1 MPLFPRDRRVRLW
14 TIALAVA
21 AVTIVGLIA
30 ARRHAVATRWAEA
43 VASADALQAR
53 LEHHSPARLRQVPTE
68 PTKPTDA
75 WTHYAIAIQALEA
88 EPADDVGGLA
98 ALRRAGDATTA
109 HFPIPWGQGF
119 AGGQPKAIELVRL
132 GEVSAAEVDA
142 AVSARDPERALAQLG
157 DGFQLAVDL
166 LGANVALH
174 EVVGVSVLA
183 AHHRA
188 ATSLAQTLDPA
199 SPEAEQLAT
208 LLAAVDAAIPPCSDS
223 IRVEGAL
230 VVRSMPQLSDLLS
243 FTWGLWRY
251 AFSAEIAAAMHVRD
265 CLAMA
270 AEVDALLA
278 GGAPTAHALDE
289 FQARQ
294 FASRNPIT
302 RLCARNLQRTLGERL
317 AALSR
322 LRMLRIAL
330 AECRGAPPL
339 TLPCSQGGAFRT
351 EREADIV
358 RVHAPAGESLQL
370 RATLGR

>member
-1 MPLFPRDRRVRLW
+1 MTASPARRRFRRWILALV
-14 TIALAVA
+14 ALAVT
-21 AVTIVGLIA
+21 VVGLIA
-30 ARRHAVATRWAEA
+30 ARQHAIATRWAEA

-68 PTKPTDA
+68 PTAPSDA

-88 EPADDVGGLA
+88 EPADEVGALA

-109 HFPIPWGQGF
+109 HFPMPWGQGL
-119 AGGQPKAIELVRL
+119 AGDLPGAIELVRL
-132 GEVSAAEVDA
+132 GEISAAEVDA
-142 AVSARDPERALAQLG
+142 AVSARDSERALAQLG

-174 EVVGVSVLA
+174 EVVGVIVLA
-183 AHHRA
+183 AHHTA
-188 ATSLAQTLDPA
+188 ATALALTLDPA
-199 SPEAEQLAT
+199 SAEAEQLAT
-208 LLAAVDAAIPPCSDS
+208 LLAAVDAAIPLCSDS

-230 VVRSMPQLSDLLS
+230 VVRSMGQLRDLLS
-243 FTWGLWRY
+243 FTWSLWRY
-251 AFSAEIAAAMHVRD
+251 GFSTEIAAAVHVRD

-278 GGAPTAHALDE
+278 SRAPTAHAFDE
-289 FQARQ
+289 FQARHH
-294 FASRNPIT
+294 ASRNPIT
-302 RLCARNLQRTLGERL
+302 RLCAQNLERTLGERL
-317 AALSR
+317 AALTR

-330 AECRGAPPL
+330 AECRGAPAL
-339 TLPCSQGGAFRT
+339 TLPCPQGGAFRT
-351 EREADIV
+351 EREADVV

>member
-1 MPLFPRDRRVRLW
+1 MTASPARRRLRRW
-14 TIALAVA
+14 ILALVALAVT
-21 AVTIVGLIA
+21 VVGLIA
-30 ARRHAVATRWAEA
+30 ARQRAIATRWAEA
-43 VASADALQAR
+43 LASADALQAR
-53 LEHHSPARLRQVPTE
+53 LEHHSPARLRQRPASSSA
-68 PTKPTDA
+68 PADA
-75 WTHYAIAIQALEA
+75 WDGYAIAIAALDA
-88 EPADDVGGLA
+88 EPADETTALA

-109 HFPIPWGQGF
+109 HFPMRWGQGF
-119 AGGQPKAIELVRL
+119 AGDLPAAIELVRL
-132 GEVSAAEVDA
+132 GEISAAEVDA

-174 EVVGVSVLA
+174 EVVGVRVLT
-183 AHHRA
+183 AHHTA

-199 SPEAEQLAT
+199 SAEAGQLAT

-230 VVRSMPQLSDLLS
+230 AVRSMPQLNDLLS
-243 FTWGLWRY
+243 FTWRLWRY
-251 AFSAEIAAAMHVRD
+251 AFSAEIAAAVHVRD

-270 AEVDALLA
+270 AEVDTLLA
-278 GGAPTAHALDE
+278 GSAPTAHALDE

-302 RLCARNLQRTLGERL
+302 RLCAQNLERTLGERL

-330 AECRGAPPL
+330 AECRGAPAL
-339 TLPCSQGGAFRT
+339 TLPCPQGGAFRT
-351 EREADIV
+351 EREADVV
-358 RVHAPAGESLQL
+358 RVQAPAGESLQL